1 MVVYESDGHII
12 GIRRKH
18 YITIGCLTVGRE
30 LVGEL
35 DEIIRN
41 ATSNNINV
49 AFNGLSLLGSVLFLD
64 KLGELLEG
72 GRVKAIRAGYHF
84 GDDSS
89 IEALDPF
96 HFGLLHMLFNL
107 ILNKGCQS
115 IKELSLTRFAIN
127 DDTVSYFADGI
138 NKLLKLEYLALCDL
152 RCSEAVFVHLIRR
165 LVTSFNNLH
174 YLDTAKI
181 IFREK
186 RLLY

>member
-1 MVVYESDGHII
+1 MVVYETDGYIV
-12 GIRRKH
+12 GIRRKD
-18 YITIGCLTVGRE
+18 YITIGRLIFSRE
-30 LVGEL
+30 SVGEL

-41 ATSNNINV
+41 TTSDDINV
-49 AFNGLSLLGSVLFLD
+49 AFHGLCSLGSVLFSD

-89 IEALDPF
+89 VEALDPL
-96 HFGLLHMLFNL
+96 HFGPLYTSFNL

-115 IKELSLTRFAIN
+115 IEELSLTRFAIN
-127 DDTVSYFADGI
+127 DDTVSHFADGI
-138 NKLLKLEYLALCDL
+138 DKLLKLEYLALCDL

-165 LVTSFNNLH
+165 LVSNFNNLR
-174 YLDTAKI
+174 YLTQREI

-186 RLLY
+186 QLLY